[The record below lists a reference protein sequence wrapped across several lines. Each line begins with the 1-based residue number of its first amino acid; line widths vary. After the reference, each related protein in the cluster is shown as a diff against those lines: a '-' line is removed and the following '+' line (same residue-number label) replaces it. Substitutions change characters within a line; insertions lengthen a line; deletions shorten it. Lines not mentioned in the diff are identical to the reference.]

1 MLQNGF
7 KLLQCQQ
14 LLINLSLFISYPFCF
29 ARFKVCFFIFGY
41 FLPLLLIICLY
52 SVMINRLLAQVFVYL
67 YFCICL
73 FVPTNLTPSSAS
85 IQA

>member
-14 LLINLSLFISYPFCF
+14 LLINLSLFISYTFCF

-52 SVMINRLLAQVFVYL
+52 SVMINRLLAQVFVNLYL
-67 YFCICL
+67 SIC
-73 FVPTNLTPSSAS
+73 TH
-85 IQA
+85 